1 MDARPGA
8 NGIALNA
15 SVQFSGVDGTALR
28 YRNLAMPAGRAS
40 MQMTLTSQ
48 GRSASALA
56 GALSGSG
63 TLTLEEARIPGLDP
77 RAFEVAVR
85 ASDSGQAKD
94 DVRLKQI
101 VEAALPAGA
110 LAIPA
115 AQIPFTVRDGRLR
128 VGATTLDGKG
138 VRATVSGGYDIAA
151 DQADIR
157 AALSLTMTT
166 GRPEIQLLAVGT
178 PDALSRS
185 VDVAPLSSWLAV
197 RAIDH
202 ETRRL
207 DAIERGEPPPPAPP
221 PIVLPPT
228 DGQLPIP
235 EAVLPPA
242 PVAPKG
248 AASRGGL
255 RRRGRPRRVRPVV
268 NAPPAPVA
276 GQPQV
281 APLPPPID
289 VRPAPGA
296 ARPKP
301 VRRWR

>member
-1 MDARPGA
+1 
-8 NGIALNA
+8 
-15 SVQFSGVDGTALR
+15 
-28 YRNLAMPAGRAS
+28 
-40 MQMTLTSQ
+40 
-48 GRSASALA
+48 
-56 GALSGSG
+56 
-63 TLTLEEARIPGLDP
+63 
-77 RAFEVAVR
+77 
-85 ASDSGQAKD
+85 
-94 DVRLKQI
+94 
-101 VEAALPAGA
+101 
-110 LAIPA
+110 
-115 AQIPFTVRDGRLR
+115 
-128 VGATTLDGKG
+128 
-138 VRATVSGGYDIAA
+138 
-151 DQADIR
+151 
-157 AALSLTMTT
+157 
-166 GRPEIQLLAVGT
+166 VGT

-242 PVAPKG
+242 PVVPKG
-248 AASRGGL
+248 RVSRRPPAKKAAP
-255 RRRGRPRRVRPVV
+255 RPPVV

-301 VRRWR
+301 RPPLALTPQVANPPPRSN

>member
-1 MDARPGA
+1 
-8 NGIALNA
+8 
-15 SVQFSGVDGTALR
+15 
-28 YRNLAMPAGRAS
+28 

-48 GRSASALA
+48 GRSAAALA

-63 TLTLEEARIPGLDP
+63 TLTLEAARISGLDP

-85 ASDSGQAKD
+85 ANDSGQAKD

-110 LAIPA
+110 LAVPS

-128 VGATTLDGKG
+128 VGATALDGNG

-207 DAIERGEPPPPAPP
+207 DAIERGEPPPPRAGADRAARGRTSPASGSRRADRTGEEGGRDPRRPPAKKAAAPR
-221 PIVLPPT
+221 PPT
-228 DGQLPIP
+228 
-235 EAVLPPA
+235 A
-242 PVAPKG
+242 
-248 AASRGGL
+248 
-255 RRRGRPRRVRPVV
+255 PVV

-289 VRPAPGA
+289 VRPAPGPA

-301 VRRWR
+301 PPPRPPLALTPQLANPPPRSN